1 MLEYVAAAN
10 AAYSVI
16 RTAISNGRE
25 LTDCAKSIS
34 AFTLAHDDLKNAHN
48 KKKNSIW
55 SQFSGK
61 KDDDLES
68 FMYLEQL
75 KQKEAELKQLMIYYG
90 RPGLHQDWVRFQVEA
105 RKRRQEEAKE
115 RKRKQA
121 ELKET
126 LENVALVFLVLV
138 FLSVVLGFFV
148 WVAHRKG
155 VI

>member
-34 AFTLAHDDLKNAHN
+34 QFTLAHDDLKKAHN
-48 KKKNSIW
+48 KKKSSIW

-61 KDDDLES
+61 QDDDLES

-75 KQKEAELKQLMIYYG
+75 KQKEDELKQLMIYYG
-90 RPGLHQDWVRFQVEA
+90 RPGLHGDWVRFQVEA

-115 RKRKQA
+115 RKRKHL
-121 ELKET
+121 ELMHT
-126 LENVALVFLVLV
+126 LENVGIGLA
-138 FLSVVLGFFV
+138 VVAILGIIFAFFI
-148 WVAHRKG
+148 WMAMRKG
-155 VI
+155 II